1 MGGSLNPVKIV
12 KKVLKP
18 VVQALAPDMP
28 DQQQQTATVVQ
39 PAAAAAQAAPTV
51 TAAQDSETVLSSA
64 KALRKGKKSVTVS
77 RTTSSGT
84 GLNV

>member
-1 MGGSLNPVKIV
+1 MGGSFNPIKIV
-12 KKVLKP
+12 QEVLKP
-18 VVQALAPDMP
+18 VTQALAPKVEAP
-28 DQQQQTATVVQ
+28 QQHTATVVQ
-39 PAAAAAQAAPTV
+39 PAAAAQAAPTV
-51 TAAQDSETVLSSA
+51 TAAQDSETGLSSE